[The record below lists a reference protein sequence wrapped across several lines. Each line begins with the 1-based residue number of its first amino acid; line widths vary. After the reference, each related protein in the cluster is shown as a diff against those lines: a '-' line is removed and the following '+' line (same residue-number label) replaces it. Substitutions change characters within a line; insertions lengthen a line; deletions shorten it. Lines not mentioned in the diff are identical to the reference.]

1 MTTKRHFYVTEITDC
16 DKCAGSGTH
25 FDGDAFVPCDKCD
38 GTGSMCT
45 NVSLADA
52 LMALG
57 VMDVIDRAN
66 NAAKRAAYEAG
77 CLANG
82 MLPD

>member
-1 MTTKRHFYVTEITDC
+1 MTTKRYFCVTEIADC
-16 DKCAGSGTH
+16 DQCAGSGTH
-25 FDGDAFVPCDKCD
+25 FDGDAFVQCDKCA
-38 GTGSMCT
+38 GTGSMCET
-45 NVSLADA
+45 ISLERA
-52 LMALG
+52 LEIMG

-82 MLPD
+82 IQPD